1 MGLSVVSV
9 RRLFCGKGERVMNI
23 STKFFGDVDVDE
35 AKIIVFQQGIVG
47 FPDAIK

>member
-1 MGLSVVSV
+1 
-9 RRLFCGKGERVMNI
+9 MNI

-47 FPDAIK
+47 FPDVKEFLLIHDSEADNGGGIQWL